1 MRLKDAGDLQSNDRA
16 RELMKQMESA
26 FRAGWTIL
34 QATRPATLAMVVC
47 IAAALSLSASA
58 GVAGQS
64 AERPNASISV
74 AKGDALS
81 ARVTRVID
89 GDTLDAVVQ
98 GRGIRVRVEGIDCP
112 ESGQPFSQVAR
123 NFTRTFA
130 FDQFVV
136 LKVVDIDRY
145 GRLVARVTNDG
156 KDLSVELV
164 TRGLAWHYTD
174 YSSDQRLAAAERDA
188 RATRRGLWVDAN
200 VTPPWVARR
209 AKSSAPGPLTAG
221 PSTSPPPSRSLGPF
235 SANVRSGVYHAESC
249 RNADCKNCTRQFASE
264 AEAQAAGFRPA
275 GDCVRS
281 SR

>member
-1 MRLKDAGDLQSNDRA
+1 
-16 RELMKQMESA
+16 MKQLEKAVWGGGKATQSA
-26 FRAGWTIL
+26 RHAL
-34 QATRPATLAMVVC
+34 LATVLCV
-47 IAAALSLSASA
+47 AAAVGLAASA
-58 GVAGQS
+58 AVPGQS
-64 AERPNASISV
+64 AGRPSASLSV

-89 GDTLDAVVQ
+89 GDTLEAVVQ

-112 ESGQPFSQVAR
+112 EPGQPFSQVAR

-130 FDQFVV
+130 FDQSVA

-145 GRLVARVTNDG
+145 GRLVARVTNEG

-174 YSSDQRLAAAERDA
+174 YSSDQQLAAAERDA
-188 RATRRGLWVDAN
+188 RAMRRGMWVDAN
-200 VTPPWVARR
+200 ATPPWVARR
-209 AKSSAPGPLTAG
+209 AKGRVPAPLMAV
-221 PSTSPPPSRSLGPF
+221 PSTSTPPSKSLGPF

-275 GDCVRS
+275 GDCLRGT
-281 SR
+281 R